1 MNKKKYQKPEMQVYP
16 LMNSRPLL
24 VGSNGSGSDE
34 PAGYIPRMDQDM
46 NQMA

>member
-16 LMNSRPLL
+16 LMNSKPLL
-24 VGSNGSGSDE
+24 VGS
-34 PAGYIPRMDQDM
+34 AGDQVYTPYINKDM